1 MQQKPINIHMKIL
14 LTGATGLLGNA
25 YAQAALRR
33 GHTLTALSHSQ
44 PCTLPGIAENL
55 RLDAADPE
63 TLTEPILQLWPDV
76 IVNCAAL
83 SNPQTVDAEPEQARK
98 ININLPRHLAQLSTH
113 LGARFIHIST
123 DMVFD
128 GLSESSYR
136 STDMPAPTNL
146 YGQTKLM
153 AEREVLAHNKEDPV
167 VLRIPILMGNS
178 PSGSRSVHEKILAAI
193 RNQEP
198 LKLFTDEFRQP
209 CSAGNVAEVMLEL
222 SERRDLHGLF
232 HWAGS
237 EVLSR
242 FEMGQ
247 RILKH
252 LGLPTESITASQI
265 ADNPTHKHRPR
276 KLTFNLN
283 PIVSKLKTKPIDFQ
297 EQLEEITFIEPL
309 RA

>member
-1 MQQKPINIHMKIL
+1 MKVL
-14 LTGATGLLGNA
+14 LTGSTGLLGNA
-25 YAQAALRR
+25 YAKAVLRR
-33 GHTLTALSHSQ
+33 GHILTALSHSQ
-44 PCTLPGIAENL
+44 PCSLTGIADNP
-55 RLDAADPE
+55 RLDAAKPND
-63 TLTEPILQLWPDV
+63 LTELILQIWPDV

-83 SNPQTVDAEPEQARK
+83 SNPATVDANPELARK
-98 ININLPRHLAQLSTH
+98 VNIDLPRQLAQLSTH

-128 GLSESSYR
+128 GKSDQPYR

-178 PSGSRSVHEKILAAI
+178 PAGNRSVHEKLLAAI
-193 RNQEP
+193 QKEEQP
-198 LKLFTDEFRQP
+198 KLFADELRQP

-242 FEMGQ
+242 LEMGR
-247 RILKH
+247 RIVSH
-252 LGLPTESITASQI
+252 FGLPPESIRAAKVEDDPAHQ
-265 ADNPTHKHRPR
+265 NRPR
-276 KLTFNLN
+276 ALAFNLD
-283 PIVSKLKTKPIDFQ
+283 PIVSKVKTKPISFE
-297 EQLEEITFIEPL
+297 EQLEEISFIEPL